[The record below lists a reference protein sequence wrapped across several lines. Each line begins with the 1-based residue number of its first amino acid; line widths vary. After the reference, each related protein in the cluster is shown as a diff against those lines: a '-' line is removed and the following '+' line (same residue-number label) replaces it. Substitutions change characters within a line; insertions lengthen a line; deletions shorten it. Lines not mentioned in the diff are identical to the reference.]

1 MKFFKIIPKE
11 WARHIAFTIIKFLMA
26 RKFDVDRALT
36 LYQQH
41 EETRVREG
49 LVRFEPVL
57 DPLRTELETG
67 KFTVLVMI
75 SVSDTNRH
83 SSNS

>member
-1 MKFFKIIPKE
+1 
-11 WARHIAFTIIKFLMA
+11 MA

-49 LVRFEPVL
+49 LARFEPAL
-57 DPLRTELETG
+57 EPLRTELETG

-75 SVSDTNRH
+75 SVPSTH
-83 SSNS
+83 QYSLNS